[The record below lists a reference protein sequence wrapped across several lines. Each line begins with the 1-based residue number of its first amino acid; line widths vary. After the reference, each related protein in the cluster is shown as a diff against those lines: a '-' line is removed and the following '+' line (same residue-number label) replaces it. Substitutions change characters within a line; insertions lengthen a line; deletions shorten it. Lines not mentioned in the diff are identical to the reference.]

1 VKQPDKILVE
11 QGICFSACAYAFL
24 GGVTREIDTKGLFG
38 LHQFRSQR
46 SNKNDKG
53 EASTQIAVALLAQ
66 YLDEMGIDRKVLD
79 IASIIPSKDIQ
90 ILPLH
95 IAQALNVDNTNP
107 PKGKWEIG
115 TSNSGNLFAYIVQ
128 KQPRKNALV
137 CFCLARSNQNFI
149 ATIVYII
156 RQNFR
161 SEKYLEDMFN
171 ATKSAYITIDRSHT
185 SPLRPNSCR
194 ILPLQKYVMLVMSL
208 QWGKQT
214 LYKIRSWKCGGIA
227 PQRMWAAGVNGGCI
241 GWRPLE

>member
-1 VKQPDKILVE
+1 M
-11 QGICFSACAYAFL
+11 
-24 GGVTREIDTKGLFG
+24 
-38 LHQFRSQR
+38 
-46 SNKNDKG
+46 
-53 EASTQIAVALLAQ
+53 STQIAVALLAQ
-66 YLDEMGIDRKVLD
+66 YLDEMGIDRKLLD

-115 TSNSGNLFAYIVQ
+115 TSDSGNLFAYIVQ

-137 CFCLARSNQNFI
+137 CFYLARSNQNFI

-171 ATKSAYITIDRSHT
+171 AAKTAYITIDRAHFTFSNVNWRHVGSGEFST
-185 SPLRPNSCR
+185 QVILNTNVINALYSGLELEFDASFGSANRDFDPSITFSLDGLRS
-194 ILPLQKYVMLVMSL
+194 ILAALL
-208 QWGKQT
+208 KQQ
-214 LYKIRSWKCGGIA
+214 G
-227 PQRMWAAGVNGGCI
+227 
-241 GWRPLE
+241 